1 MAKDN
6 SLHIDESM
14 VDTVLAEDL
23 NFQGTMKFTKS
34 LMIKGKF
41 EGQIDASGHLIIG
54 PNAIVSATIKAGVIT
69 NYGQINGNVEGTER
83 VELFNHARLTGDIKT
98 PEVIIE
104 SGCNFNG
111 TCVMSDK
118 RPSQAPVSG
127 QISTPA
133 AHPQGQSQSSSGQQQ
148 QQQQQTHNR

>member
-118 RPSQAPVSG
+118 KPSQAPSSSG
-127 QISTPA
+127 QVSAPGSTV
-133 AHPQGQSQSSSGQQQ
+133 HPQQNPVQGSGQQQ
-148 QQQQQTHNR
+148 QTHKR